1 MQSKA
6 TTVDA
11 YLSELP
17 VERASAISA
26 LRSRIKSAAPTA
38 NESMQYG
45 MPTYTLFG
53 EMLFALASQKQNLA
67 LYVANTRL
75 VAKYGSTL
83 GATSIG
89 KSCIRF
95 RQISRLSLTDVDKL
109 LAESYQRAC
118 AKGKGS
124 VP

>member
-1 MQSKA
+1 MQSNA

-26 LRSRIKSAAPTA
+26 LRSRSKSGAPTA

-45 MPTYTLFG
+45 TPTYTLSG

-75 VAKYGSTL
+75 VAQYGSTP

-89 KSCIRF
+89 KGCIRF
-95 RQISRLSLTDVDKL
+95 RHISQLSLVDVDKL
-109 LAESYQRAC
+109 LAESYPRAF